1 MEQHGDVIWS
11 EDECVAKLLQLLP
24 DEAARA
30 AVRARHADIAH
41 LFRDAYADGVENG
54 ILAARAADP
63 LL

>member
-1 MEQHGDVIWS
+1 MDQHRDVIWS
-11 EDECVAKLLQLLP
+11 EDECVARLLQLLP
-24 DEAARA
+24 DEAARE
-30 AVRARHADIAH
+30 AVRARRADVAQ